1 MGSSNKLAEEALQQ
15 IYVKNYPV
23 RFRQY
28 GLPIVKVGVNFDGT
42 TRTLSEWII
51 SE

>member
-1 MGSSNKLAEEALQQ
+1 MGSSNKSAEEALRQ
-15 IYVKNYPV
+15 IDVKNYPV

-28 GLPIVKVGVNFDGT
+28 GLPIVKVGAGFDGT
-42 TRTLSEWII
+42 TRTLSEWKM